1 MKERQ
6 CTLKP
11 VQKGG
16 GKHKDWLRPSE
27 KTGGAKGSGCFAHS
41 ERQRLMQKKNAFTG
55 K

>member
-27 KTGGAKGSGCFAHS
+27 KQARAERFWVFCLFETAKVNA
-41 ERQRLMQKKNAFTG
+41 KNAFTG